1 MIFSSKNNTDLDLL
15 ADSLHRT
22 PETTL
27 GTRAK
32 YWVDRAKRTG
42 SDPSQLEQGQW

>member
-1 MIFSSKNNTDLDLL
+1 MIFSSKNNTNLDLL

-27 GTRAK
+27 GTRAQ
-32 YWVDRAKRTG
+32 YWVDRAKHAG
-42 SDPSQLEQGQW
+42 SDPSQLEQGR

>member
-22 PETTL
+22 PETML

-32 YWVDRAKRTG
+32 YCIDRAKHAG
-42 SDPSQLEQGQW
+42 SDPSQLEQGQ